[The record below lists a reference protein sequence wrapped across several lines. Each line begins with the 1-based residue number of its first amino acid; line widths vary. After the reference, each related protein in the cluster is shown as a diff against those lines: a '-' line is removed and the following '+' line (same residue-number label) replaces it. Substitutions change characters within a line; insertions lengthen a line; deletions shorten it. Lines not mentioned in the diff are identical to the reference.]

1 MIRRPPRSTL
11 FPYTTLFRSS
21 LVSRSSGESTRTL
34 CKHFTSVSPG
44 TSGHKCQTDRA
55 PMLVGTQFPVNLS
68 VYDALGPA
76 LWIWRVVALEA
87 PRGYARRTRQT

>member
-1 MIRRPPRSTL
+1 
-11 FPYTTLFRSS
+11 
-21 LVSRSSGESTRTL
+21 
-34 CKHFTSVSPG
+34 
-44 TSGHKCQTDRA
+44 
-55 PMLVGTQFPVNLS
+55 MLVGTPFPVNLS